1 LRIIGGVTEHLV
13 KDRNEDKNIWED
25 IDEPL
30 LEDIILPKDEIKKI
44 MIDVIEYTNSLLNK
58 ISRP

>member
-1 LRIIGGVTEHLV
+1 LRIIGGVTERLV